1 MGGTSLGAGS
11 LCASS
16 ALDRPSNGFMSTT
29 RAVWLFFLGLTAI
42 RFALLGTTDLS
53 GDEAYYWMW
62 SQRLAPG
69 YFSKGPGVAFA
80 IRASTA
86 VFGATE
92 FGVRFWSPV
101 LGAGTS
107 LILYYFTRRL
117 FSEAAGFWIVIALNV
132 TPIFNIGNL
141 VMTIDPLSIFFW
153 SAAMFTFWLALER
166 SPNFSWYWPMTGLLL
181 GLGFLSKYTN
191 ALELISIFLVLVLV
205 PRFRREFT
213 RTGFY
218 ALLAVF
224 VICTIPPI
232 VWNAQHAWITLI
244 HLRSRGSLEETPD
257 FRPLEVL
264 IFLGEH
270 FATYSPILFLALVWA
285 VIASWRRVRQQFK
298 VLYLFWFGLPVF
310 ALYFLLALNQ
320 AGAPNWDGLAFLS
333 LGPLAIFYW
342 RKRLVARAGLREWA
356 VAGLLLGLLMSLIA
370 LDTDLLRS
378 AGLHFQHRDPSDR
391 MRGWKSASVAVEK
404 LRGEL
409 ESQLG
414 QRLFLIADERD
425 RASEISFYLRDKR
438 VEGMDHPP
446 VYIVESQDLKNQ
458 FSFWPRYDEFIEP
471 PTKAARPPNEVYT
484 EENGINPFV
493 DRSALYIQE
502 NGKEQPPHNIRA
514 GFQSTERVA
523 TIEVRRFGELIRAFQ
538 IYLCRNYRTLPL

>member
-1 MGGTSLGAGS
+1 MGGASLGAGR
-11 LCASS
+11 LCASF
-16 ALDRPSNGFMSTT
+16 ALDRPSNGFMNTT
-29 RAVWLFFLGLTAI
+29 RAVWLFLLGLTTI
-42 RFALLGTTDLS
+42 RLALLGTTDLS

-62 SQRLAPG
+62 SQHLAPG

-80 IRASTA
+80 MRTSTA
-86 VFGATE
+86 IFGATE
-92 FGVRFWSPV
+92 FGVRFWSPL

-107 LILYYFTRRL
+107 LVLYYFTRHL
-117 FSEAAGFWIVIALNV
+117 FSEAAGFWTVIGLNV

-166 SPNFSWYWPMTGLLL
+166 SPDFSWHWPMTGLLI

-191 ALELISIFLVLVLV
+191 ALELISIVLVLVLV
-205 PRFRREFT
+205 PRFRSEFT

-218 ALLAVF
+218 TLLAVF

-244 HLRSRGSLEETPD
+244 HLRSRGGLEETPG
-257 FRPLEVL
+257 FHPLEVF

-270 FATYSPILFLALVWA
+270 FATYSPILFLALAWA
-285 VIASWRRVRQQFK
+285 VIASWRRVRQQLK
-298 VLYLFWFGLPVF
+298 VLYLFCFGVPVF
-310 ALYFLLALNQ
+310 ALYLLLAFNQ
-320 AGAPNWDGLAFLS
+320 AGAPNWDCLAFLS

-342 RKRLVARAGLREWA
+342 VERLEARVGLRGWA
-356 VAGLLLGLLMSLIA
+356 AAGLLLGLLMSLIA

-378 AGLHFQHRDPSDR
+378 AGLRFPHRDPSDR
-391 MRGWKSASVAVEK
+391 MRGWKSASAAVEK

-409 ESQLG
+409 ESRLG

-438 VEGMDHPP
+438 AEGSDHPP

-471 PTKAARPPNEVYT
+471 PAEAARPPNEVYT

-502 NGKEQPPHNIRA
+502 NGKEKPPHNIRA
-514 GFQSTERVA
+514 GFQSTERIGI
-523 TIEVRRFGELIRAFQ
+523 IEVRRYGEVIRAFQ